1 MGFQRGGFNGP
12 AGNMGGNMG
21 GFGGPG
27 PMNNFGGGPM
37 GGMNNFGGGN
47 FNRGAMMGG
56 GMRGGMNNRGRGGM
70 GMNNMGG
77 MNMPMANNM
86 MGMGGGMGMM
96 GGNMG
101 AMMGGGMG
109 TLFIQHLFHSGVSL
123 RRFALRCSQALT
135 PFLTCRRRPRRLRQ
149 QSESIQS
156 GFLPTR
162 SRRRRRELEPA
173 WRQETASGVRTSVT
187 PTCACLYQRD
197 SSDLAKISTFT
208 TRCTTRPTPRS

>member
-12 AGNMGGNMG
+12 AGNMGGNIG

-47 FNRGAMMGG
+47 FNRGGMMGG

-77 MNMPMANNM
+77 MNMPMGNNM

-101 AMMGGGMG
+101 GMMGGGMG
-109 TLFIQHLFHSGVSL
+109 TSNIQHLFHSGVSL
-123 RRFALRCSQALT
+123 RCFTSTCSQALT
-135 PFLTCRRRPRRLRQ
+135 PFLTYRCRPRRLRW
-149 QSESIQS
+149 QSEPVQS
-156 GFLPTR
+156 GFLPTGPR
-162 SRRRRRELEPA
+162 CRRRQLEPT
-173 WRQETASGVRTSVT
+173 WSQETASGIRTPISQTGMHLSVRKK
-187 PTCACLYQRD
+187 QQ
-197 SSDLAKISTFT
+197 
-208 TRCTTRPTPRS
+208 

>member
-21 GFGGPG
+21 GFGAAG

-47 FNRGAMMGG
+47 FNRGNMMGG

-109 TLFIQHLFHSGVSL
+109 TSIIRHLFHSGVSL
-123 RRFALRCSQALT
+123 PRFTSRCSQVLIHLSRAGAG
-135 PFLTCRRRPRRLRQ
+135 PGGFGNNQNQFNPGFFQQGQGAGDGNWNPHGAKRPRP
-149 QSESIQS
+149 E
-156 GFLPTR
+156 
-162 SRRRRRELEPA
+162 
-173 WRQETASGVRTSVT
+173 
-187 PTCACLYQRD
+187 
-197 SSDLAKISTFT
+197 
-208 TRCTTRPTPRS
+208 